1 MKVFHPRGVIYVLV
15 ILIGLLSAMPNML
28 PANALQRLPDWLASN
43 QLSLGLDLQGGSH
56 LLLGADTRPLIEK
69 TLQDTKEAFLLELRE
84 KGVRYQSHPVVGNAI
99 TITLT
104 GSDGD
109 ISSAKSVASGFVRSH
124 TGVKQYTVDTNQ
136 RQLTLTI
143 TEEYKAALASDAI
156 EQSLEV
162 VRRRLNESGLVEP
175 SITRQGDDGVLVQM
189 PGVSD
194 PSRIRELLGTT
205 AQMRFHWVTDSTGSA
220 NTIVLPDAQGEQQYH
235 LQKQAAMDGEH
246 IKDAQLGFDAN
257 TSEPVVNFKLDNTGS
272 RIFAEM
278 TKSHIGVPLAIV
290 LDNKVLTAPVIRSVI
305 AGGAGEISGNF
316 TPTEAKDLALL
327 LRAGALPV
335 PLDVLEERTVGPDL
349 GSDAIEMGVTTGLI
363 GAAMVFAFMI
373 ALYRRWGLIAC
384 SSLVINIA
392 LIIGLLSTFGAT
404 LTLPGI
410 AGIILTIGMA
420 VDANI
425 LINERIKEE
434 SGKGKTAGIAVPAG
448 FDKAYATILDSS
460 FTTLIAVSLLFMFG
474 SGPVKGFAVTIGV
487 GIFTSMFTAVAVT
500 RQMMLVAV
508 RKRNREV
515 INFSSGH
522 WIRRLNLNN
531 LNFLR
536 GRVIGLV
543 VSAVLSIGSIALFVF
558 PGLQY
563 GVDFT
568 GGTLI
573 ETQSSTMS
581 VEQVRSSLSEH
592 NIEGASIQEFG
603 DPGNYLIRVSQ
614 STSDSSNIV
623 DQVKQAVSDKD
634 EAATFPRVDMVGAKV
649 SGGFADAS
657 ILAVLI
663 AGGGILLY
671 LWLRFEQHFALAA
684 TATIMLDL
692 TKTIGFFALTGL
704 EFNLTAVAA
713 ILALIGY
720 SINDKVVVFDRIRE
734 GLRASPDKPLL
745 DVLNQSIGATLTR
758 TVFTSATTFLA
769 LLPMGIAGGAT
780 VSSFALPMLF
790 GIVIGTS
797 SSVFIASPI
806 LYYLGR
812 RREQKG
818 LSQLKPSAE
827 EIQASLAH
835 IP

>member
-1 MKVFHPRGVIYVLV
+1 MKVSHSRGVLYVLV
-15 ILIGLLSAMPNML
+15 ILIGLLSAMPNIL
-28 PANALQRLPDWLASN
+28 PANTLQRLPQWLASN

-56 LLLGADTRPLIEK
+56 LLLGADTKPLIEK
-69 TLQDTKEAFLLELRE
+69 TLQDTKEALSRELRE
-84 KGVRYQSHPVVGNAI
+84 QGIRYQSQPINNGVI
-99 TITLT
+99 SLTLT
-104 GSDGD
+104 GPESDASRANN
-109 ISSAKSVASGFVRSH
+109 IASGLVR
-124 TGVKQYTVDTNQ
+124 GNNGIKQFSIDNDNKL
-136 RQLTLTI
+136 LTLTI
-143 TEEYKAALASDAI
+143 TEEYKTTLASEAI

-175 SITRQGDDGVLVQM
+175 SITRQGNDGVLVQM

-205 AQMRFHWVTDSTGSA
+205 AQMRFHWVVDNASSG
-220 NTIVLPDAQGEQQYH
+220 NTVLLPDAQGTQHYRV
-235 LQKQAAMDGEH
+235 QKQAAMDGEH
-246 IKDAQLGFDAN
+246 IKDAQLGFDPN
-257 TSEPVVNFKLDNTGS
+257 TNEPVVTFKLDNTGS
-272 RIFAEM
+272 RIFADM
-278 TKSHIGVPLAIV
+278 TKTHIGTPLAIV
-290 LDNKVLTAPVIRSVI
+290 LDGKVLTAPVIRSVI
-305 AGGAGEISGNF
+305 AGGAGEISGSF
-316 TPTEAKDLALL
+316 TPAEAKDLALL

-335 PLDVLEERTVGPDL
+335 PLNVLEERTVGPDL
-349 GSDAIEMGVTTGLI
+349 GSDAIEMGISTGLI
-363 GAAMVFAFMI
+363 GAALVFAFMI

-384 SSLVINIA
+384 TSLVINIG
-392 LIIGLLSTFGAT
+392 LIIGLLSAFGAT

-434 SGKGKTAGIAVPAG
+434 SAKGKVAGMAIPAG

-474 SGPVKGFAVTIGV
+474 SGPVKGFAVTIGI

-500 RQMMLVAV
+500 KQMMLLAM
-508 RKRNREV
+508 RKRERE
-515 INFSSGH
+515 ILSFSGGNWLRH
-522 WIRRLNLNN
+522 TRLTQF
-531 LNFLR
+531 NFLR
-536 GRVIGLV
+536 GRVIGLAT
-543 VSAVLSIGSIALFVF
+543 SAILSLGSVALFVY

-573 ETQSSTMS
+573 EMQSSKLS
-581 VEQVRSSLSEH
+581 VEQVRVQLTDH
-592 NIEGASIQEFG
+592 HIEGASIQEFG
-603 DPGNYLIRVSQ
+603 EPGNYLIRVSQ
-614 STSDSSNIV
+614 QGESSTNSV
-623 DQVKQAVSDKD
+623 DQVKAAVTAADD
-634 EAATFPRVDMVGAKV
+634 MATFPRVDMVGAKV

-671 LWLRFEQHFALAA
+671 LWVRFEQHFALAA

-734 GLRASPDKPLL
+734 GFRARPDAPLL
-745 DVLNQSIGATLTR
+745 DVLNSSIGATLTR

-818 LSQLKPSAE
+818 LPQLKPTAE